1 MADLFDV
8 LADDTRRDILALLR
22 QREAAA
28 SRSDEGALPGES
40 SVGEIVERLGITQ
53 PTVSKH
59 LKVLRDH
66 HLVEV
71 REDGQHRYYRLSSGP
86 LEQVRQFLDSL
97 APTDSPQSSAPIID
111 EPFVDLWPA
120 GYQVGVL
127 IGRVRRSID
136 DAMGQRG

>member
-8 LADDTRRDILALLR
+8 LADPTRRDILQLLR
-22 QREAAA
+22 QREAAS

-40 SVGEIVERLGITQ
+40 SVGELVERLGVTQ

-66 HLVEV
+66 RVVEV

-86 LEQVRQFLDSL
+86 LSDIRRFLDGVAPADDQL
-97 APTDSPQSSAPIID
+97 AASPID
-111 EPFVDLWPA
+111 TPYADLWPA
-120 GYQVGVL
+120 GYQVGAL
-127 IGRVRRSID
+127 IGRARVWVEGKLSLLR
-136 DAMGQRG
+136 